1 MWSGTNVWSAFSA
14 FSNYSIRYKFYSTS
28 LWVSEASI
36 SYEKKIL
43 NVPMKKLKKYK
54 S

>member
-14 FSNYSIRYKFYSTS
+14 FSNYCKFYSTS